1 MEIEDEFDISV
12 PINALAD
19 VQTVQ
24 ELANLIYQIEVCE
37 TMSLLDKLDAVAAAR
52 KALLPEG
59 IDVFGTPI
67 EEVYSST
74 EAKIGDRRI
83 LFLGTNNYLGLT
95 FASECLQAA
104 HAAIDSEGTGTTGS
118 RMANGSYSGHR
129 ALEREFADFYHCHSC
144 IVFTTGYQANLATI
158 SGLAGTGDVV
168 LIDGDSH
175 ASIYDG
181 CRLSGAEIIRFRH
194 NDMADLDKRLRR
206 LGERSRSTLIIAEG
220 IYSML
225 GDRAPLADIVRLK
238 NTYNSILLLDEAH
251 SLGVLGHTGQG
262 LVEETGLID
271 GVDFIT
277 GTFSKS
283 LGGIG
288 GYCVSNHPQLDQLR
302 YVSRPY
308 IFTASPTPA
317 TIASTR
323 AALKLLH
330 DGIGLRQ
337 QLWKNVHQLYS
348 RLHELGYQLGPEPS
362 PVIAIILDT
371 PQQALTLWKGLL
383 EHGVYVNLILPPAAP
398 DGKSLVRCSVS
409 AVHTSEQMDYV
420 GKSFAELRDIIFP

>member
-1 MEIEDEFDISV
+1 
-12 PINALAD
+12 
-19 VQTVQ
+19 
-24 ELANLIYQIEVCE
+24 
-37 TMSLLDKLDAVAAAR
+37 MSLLAKLDAVAAAR

-59 IDVFGTPI
+59 VEVFGTPV

-95 FASECLQAA
+95 FSPECMQAA
-104 HAAIDSEGTGTTGS
+104 HDAIDNEGTGTTGS

-129 ALEREFADFYHCHSC
+129 ALEREFADFYRCGSC

-194 NDMADLDKRLRR
+194 NDMGDLEKRLRR
-206 LGERSRSTLIIAEG
+206 LGERARSTLIIVEG

-225 GDRAPLADIVRLK
+225 GDRAPLADIVSLK
-238 NTYNSILLLDEAH
+238 KAYNSTVLLDEAH
-251 SLGVLGHTGQG
+251 SLGVLGETGQG

-271 GVDFIT
+271 EVDFIT

-288 GYCVSNHPQLDQLR
+288 GYCVSNHSQLDQLR
-302 YVSRPY
+302 YISRPY

-323 AALKLLH
+323 AALKLLQE
-330 DGIGLRQ
+330 GAGLRR
-337 QLWKNVHQLYS
+337 QLWKNARQLYS
-348 RLHELGYQLGPEPS
+348 RLSELGYQLGPEPS
-362 PVIAIILDT
+362 PVIATILDT
-371 PQQALTLWKGLL
+371 PQQALALWKGLL
-383 EHGVYVNLILPPAAP
+383 DRGIYVNLILPPAAP
-398 DGKSLVRCSVS
+398 EGKSLVRCSVS
-409 AVHTSEQMDYV
+409 AVHSNEQMDYV
-420 GKSFAELRDIIFP
+420 GETFAELRQIVQ

>member
-1 MEIEDEFDISV
+1 
-12 PINALAD
+12 
-19 VQTVQ
+19 
-24 ELANLIYQIEVCE
+24 
-37 TMSLLDKLDAVAAAR
+37 MSLLDKLDAVAAAR

-59 IDVFGTPI
+59 VDVFGIPV

-95 FASECLQAA
+95 FAPECLQAA
-104 HAAIDSEGTGTTGS
+104 HKAIDSEGTGTTGS
-118 RMANGSYSGHR
+118 RMANGSYCGHR
-129 ALEREFADFYHCHSC
+129 ALEREFADFYHCQSC

-158 SGLAGTGDVV
+158 SGLAGAGDVV

-206 LGERSRSTLIIAEG
+206 LGERSRSTLIIIEG

-225 GDRAPLADIVRLK
+225 GDRAPLADVVKLK
-238 NTYNSILLLDEAH
+238 NAHGSTLLLDEAH
-251 SLGVLGHTGQG
+251 SLGVLGQTGQG
-262 LVEETGLID
+262 LVEETGLMD

-323 AALKLLH
+323 AALRLLH
-330 DGIGLRQ
+330 DGTELRQ
-337 QLWKNVHQLYS
+337 KLWKNARQLYS
-348 RLHELGYQLGPEPS
+348 RLRELGYRLGPEPS
-362 PVIAIILDT
+362 PVIATILDT
-371 PQQALTLWKGLL
+371 PQQALALWNGLL
-383 EHGVYVNLILPPAAP
+383 EHGIYVNLILPPAAP

-420 GKSFAELRDIIFP
+420 GQAFAELSEVILR

>member
-1 MEIEDEFDISV
+1 
-12 PINALAD
+12 
-19 VQTVQ
+19 
-24 ELANLIYQIEVCE
+24 
-37 TMSLLDKLDAVAAAR
+37 MSLLDKLDAVAAAR

-59 IDVFGTPI
+59 VDVFGIPI

-95 FASECLQAA
+95 FAPECLQAA
-104 HAAIDSEGTGTTGS
+104 HNAIDSEGTGTTGS
-118 RMANGSYSGHR
+118 RMANGSYRGHR
-129 ALEREFADFYHCHSC
+129 ALEREFADFYHCQSC

-158 SGLAGTGDVV
+158 SGLAGAGDVV

-194 NDMADLDKRLRR
+194 NDMADLEKRLRR
-206 LGERSRSTLIIAEG
+206 LGERSRSTLIIIEG

-225 GDRAPLADIVRLK
+225 GDRAPLADIVKLK
-238 NTYNSILLLDEAH
+238 NAYNSVLLLDEAH
-251 SLGVLGHTGQG
+251 SLGVLGETGQG
-262 LVEETGLID
+262 LVEETGLMD

-323 AALKLLH
+323 AALRLLH
-330 DGIGLRQ
+330 DGTKLRQ

-348 RLHELGYQLGPEPS
+348 RLDELGYQLGPEPS
-362 PVIAIILDT
+362 PVIATILDT
-371 PQQALTLWKGLL
+371 PQQALALWNGLL
-383 EHGVYVNLILPPAAP
+383 EHGIYVNLILPPAAP

-409 AVHTSEQMDYV
+409 AVHTSEQMDNV
-420 GKSFAELRDIIFP
+420 GQAFAELREVVFPVIP

>member
-1 MEIEDEFDISV
+1 
-12 PINALAD
+12 LR
-19 VQTVQ
+19 
-24 ELANLIYQIEVCE
+24 
-37 TMSLLDKLDAVAAAR
+37 LLAAAR

-59 IDVFGTPI
+59 VEVFGMPI
-67 EEVYSST
+67 DEIYSST
-74 EAKIGDRRI
+74 EAKIGDHRI

-95 FASECLQAA
+95 FAPECKQAA
-104 HAAIDSEGTGTTGS
+104 HEAIESEGTGTTGS
-118 RMANGSYSGHR
+118 RMANGSYIGHR
-129 ALEREFADFYHCHSC
+129 ALEHELADFYHCHSC

-158 SGLAGTGDVV
+158 SGLAGPGDVV

-225 GDRAPLADIVRLK
+225 GDKAPLAEIVELK
-238 NTYNSILLLDEAH
+238 NAHNSILLLDEAH

-271 GVDFIT
+271 EVDFIT

-302 YVSRPY
+302 YISRPY

-323 AALKLLH
+323 AALKLLR
-330 DGIGLRQ
+330 DGTQLRS
-337 QLWKNVHQLYS
+337 QLWDNVHQLYS
-348 RLHELGYQLGPEPS
+348 DLQQLGYRLGPEPS
-362 PVIAIILDT
+362 PVIATILDS
-371 PQQALTLWKGLL
+371 PQQALALWKGLL
-383 EHGVYVNLILPPAAP
+383 ENGIYVNLILPPAAP
-398 DGKSLVRCSVS
+398 EGSSLVRCSVS
-409 AVHTSEQMDYV
+409 AVHTREQMNFV
-420 GKSFAELRDIIFP
+420 GQAFAKVREVLSK

>member
-1 MEIEDEFDISV
+1 
-12 PINALAD
+12 
-19 VQTVQ
+19 
-24 ELANLIYQIEVCE
+24 
-37 TMSLLDKLDAVAAAR
+37 MSLLDKLDAVAAAR

-59 IDVFGTPI
+59 VEVFGMPI

-74 EAKIGDRRI
+74 EAKIGDHRI

-95 FASECLQAA
+95 FAPECKQAA
-104 HAAIDSEGTGTTGS
+104 HEAIESEGTGTTGS

-129 ALEREFADFYHCHSC
+129 ALERELADFYHCHSC

-158 SGLAGTGDVV
+158 SGLAGPGDVV

-194 NDMADLDKRLRR
+194 NDISDLDKRLRR

-225 GDRAPLADIVRLK
+225 GDKAPLTEIVELK
-238 NTYNSILLLDEAH
+238 NAHSSILLLDEAH

-271 GVDFIT
+271 EVDFIT

-288 GYCVSNHPQLDQLR
+288 GYCVSNHTQLDQLR
-302 YVSRPY
+302 YISRPY

-323 AALKLLH
+323 AALKLLR
-330 DGIGLRQ
+330 DGIQLRH
-337 QLWKNVHQLYS
+337 QLWENVHQLYS
-348 RLHELGYQLGPEPS
+348 HLQQLGYRLGPEPS
-362 PVIAIILDT
+362 PVIATILKS
-371 PQQALTLWKGLL
+371 PQQALALWKGLL
-383 EHGVYVNLILPPAAP
+383 ENGIYVNLILPPAAP
-398 DGKSLVRCSVS
+398 EGSSLVRCSVS
-409 AVHTSEQMDYV
+409 AVHTREQMDFV
-420 GKSFAELRDIIFP
+420 GQTFAKVREVILE

>member
-1 MEIEDEFDISV
+1 
-12 PINALAD
+12 
-19 VQTVQ
+19 
-24 ELANLIYQIEVCE
+24 
-37 TMSLLDKLDAVAAAR
+37 MSLLDKLNAVAAAR

-59 IDVFGTPI
+59 VEVFGTPI

-74 EAKIGDRRI
+74 AAKIGNRRI

-95 FASECLQAA
+95 FAPQCLEAA
-104 HAAIDSEGTGTTGS
+104 HRAIDREGTGTTGS

-129 ALEREFADFYHCHSC
+129 ALEQEFAEFYGCHSC

-158 SGLAGTGDVV
+158 SGLAGAGDVI

-194 NDMADLDKRLRR
+194 NDIQDLEKRLRR
-206 LGERSRSTLIIAEG
+206 LGDRSRSTLIIIEG

-225 GDRAPLADIVRLK
+225 GDRAPLAEIVRLK
-238 NTYNSILLLDEAH
+238 TEYSSTLLLDEAH
-251 SLGVLGHTGQG
+251 SLGVLGRIGQG

-271 GVDFIT
+271 EVDFIT

-283 LGGIG
+283 LGSIG
-288 GYCVSNHPQLDQLR
+288 GYCVSNHAQLDQLR

-323 AALKLLH
+323 VALKLLH
-330 DGIGLRQ
+330 EGVELRR
-337 QLWKNVHQLYS
+337 QLWSNARQLYG
-348 RLHELGYQLGPEPS
+348 RLKELGYQLGPEPS
-362 PVIAIILDT
+362 PIIATILDT
-371 PQQALTLWKGLL
+371 PQQAIALWRGLL
-383 EHGVYVNLILPPAAP
+383 EHDIYVNLIFPPAAP

-409 AVHTSEQMDYV
+409 AAHTGEQIDYV
-420 GKSFAELRDIIFP
+420 SETFAKLRKTIFN

>member
-1 MEIEDEFDISV
+1 
-12 PINALAD
+12 
-19 VQTVQ
+19 
-24 ELANLIYQIEVCE
+24 
-37 TMSLLDKLDAVAAAR
+37 MSLLDKLDAVATAR

-59 IDVFGTPI
+59 IDVFGIPI

-74 EAKIGDRRI
+74 EAKIDDRRV

-95 FASECLQAA
+95 FSPECLQAA
-104 HAAIDSEGTGTTGS
+104 HDAIDSEGTGTTGS

-129 ALEREFADFYHCHSC
+129 ALEREFSDFYRCNSC

-158 SGLAGTGDVV
+158 SGLAGAGDIV

-194 NDMADLDKRLRR
+194 NDMADLEKRLRR
-206 LGERSRSTLIIAEG
+206 LGERSRSTLIIVEG

-238 NTYNSILLLDEAH
+238 NAYNSTVLLDEAH
-251 SLGVLGHTGQG
+251 SLGVLGETGQG

-271 GVDFIT
+271 EVDFIT

-323 AALKLLH
+323 AALRLLQ
-330 DGIGLRQ
+330 DGAQLRH
-337 QLWKNVHQLYS
+337 QLWKNAHQLYS
-348 RLHELGYQLGPEPS
+348 RLSDLGYQLGPEPS
-362 PVIAIILDT
+362 PVIATILDS
-371 PQQALTLWKGLL
+371 PEQALTLWKGLL
-383 EHGVYVNLILPPAAP
+383 DRGVYVNLILPPAAP
-398 DGKSLVRCSVS
+398 EGKSLVRCSVS
-409 AVHTSEQMDYV
+409 AVHTTEQMDYV
-420 GKSFAELRDIIFP
+420 GAIFAELRQTVQ

>member
-1 MEIEDEFDISV
+1 
-12 PINALAD
+12 
-19 VQTVQ
+19 
-24 ELANLIYQIEVCE
+24 
-37 TMSLLDKLDAVAAAR
+37 MSLLDKLNAVAAAR

-59 IDVFGTPI
+59 VEVFGTPI

-74 EAKIGDRRI
+74 AAKIGDRRI

-95 FASECLQAA
+95 FAPQCLEAA
-104 HAAIDSEGTGTTGS
+104 HRAIDREGTGTTGS

-129 ALEREFADFYHCHSC
+129 ALEQEFAEFYGCHSC

-158 SGLAGTGDVV
+158 SGLAGAGDVI

-194 NDMADLDKRLRR
+194 NDIQDLEKRLRR
-206 LGERSRSTLIIAEG
+206 LGDRSRSTLIIIEG

-225 GDRAPLADIVRLK
+225 GDRAPLAEIVRLK
-238 NTYNSILLLDEAH
+238 TEYSSTLLLDEAH
-251 SLGVLGHTGQG
+251 SLGVLGRIGQG

-271 GVDFIT
+271 EVDFIT

-283 LGGIG
+283 LGSIG
-288 GYCVSNHPQLDQLR
+288 GYCVSNHVQLDQLR

-323 AALKLLH
+323 VALKLLH
-330 DGIGLRQ
+330 EGVELRR
-337 QLWKNVHQLYS
+337 QLWSNARQLYG
-348 RLHELGYQLGPEPS
+348 RLKELGYQLGPEPS
-362 PVIAIILDT
+362 PIIATILDT
-371 PQQALTLWKGLL
+371 PQQAIALWRGLL
-383 EHGVYVNLILPPAAP
+383 EHDIYVNLIFPPAAP

-409 AVHTSEQMDYV
+409 AAHTGEQIDYV
-420 GKSFAELRDIIFP
+420 GETFAGLRKTIFK

>member
-1 MEIEDEFDISV
+1 
-12 PINALAD
+12 
-19 VQTVQ
+19 
-24 ELANLIYQIEVCE
+24 
-37 TMSLLDKLDAVAAAR
+37 MSLLDKLDAVAAAR

-59 IDVFGTPI
+59 VEIFGMPID
-67 EEVYSST
+67 EVYSST
-74 EAKIGDRRI
+74 EAKIGDHRI

-95 FASECLQAA
+95 FAPECKQAA
-104 HAAIDSEGTGTTGS
+104 HEAIENEGTGTTGS
-118 RMANGSYSGHR
+118 RMANGSYRGHR
-129 ALEREFADFYHCHSC
+129 ALERELADFYHCHSC

-158 SGLAGTGDVV
+158 SGLAGPGDVV

-225 GDRAPLADIVRLK
+225 GDRAPLAEIVELK
-238 NTYNSILLLDEAH
+238 NAHNSILLLDEAH

-271 GVDFIT
+271 EVDFIT

-302 YVSRPY
+302 YISRPY

-323 AALKLLH
+323 AALKLLR
-330 DGIGLRQ
+330 DGVQLRR
-337 QLWKNVHQLYS
+337 QLWDNVHQLYS
-348 RLHELGYQLGPEPS
+348 HLQQLGYRLGPEPS
-362 PVIAIILDT
+362 PVIATILDS
-371 PQQALTLWKGLL
+371 PQQALALWKSLL
-383 EHGVYVNLILPPAAP
+383 ENGIYVNLILPPAAP
-398 DGKSLVRCSVS
+398 EGSSLVRCSVS
-409 AVHTSEQMDYV
+409 AVHNSEQMDFV
-420 GKSFAELRDIIFP
+420 GRTFAKVREAILG

>member
-1 MEIEDEFDISV
+1 
-12 PINALAD
+12 
-19 VQTVQ
+19 
-24 ELANLIYQIEVCE
+24 
-37 TMSLLDKLDAVAAAR
+37 MSLLDKLDAVAAAR

-59 IDVFGTPI
+59 IEVFGTPI

-74 EAKIGDRRI
+74 AAKIGDRRI

-95 FASECLQAA
+95 FAPQCLEAA
-104 HAAIDSEGTGTTGS
+104 HKAIDSEGTGTTGS

-129 ALEREFADFYHCHSC
+129 ALEREFAEFYRCHSC

-158 SGLAGTGDVV
+158 SGLAGGGDVI

-194 NDMADLDKRLRR
+194 NDAQDLEKRLRR
-206 LGERSRSTLIIAEG
+206 LGDRSRSALIIVEG

-225 GDRAPLADIVRLK
+225 GDRTPLAEIVRIK
-238 NTYNSILLLDEAH
+238 TTYHSTLLLDEAH
-251 SLGVLGHTGQG
+251 SLGVLGQTGQG
-262 LVEETGLID
+262 LAEETGLLD
-271 GVDFIT
+271 EVDFIT

-283 LGGIG
+283 LGNIG
-288 GYCVSNHPQLDQLR
+288 GYCVSKHPQLDQLR

-323 AALKLLH
+323 AALRLLRE
-330 DGIGLRQ
+330 GVELRR
-337 QLWKNVHQLYS
+337 QLWSNAGTLYA
-348 RLHELGYQLGPEPS
+348 RLKELGYQLGPEPS
-362 PVIAIILDT
+362 PIIATILDT
-371 PQQALTLWKGLL
+371 PQEAIALWRGLL
-383 EHGVYVNLILPPAAP
+383 EHGIYVNLMLPPAAP
-398 DGKSLVRCSVS
+398 EGKSLVRCSVS
-409 AVHTSEQMDYV
+409 AAHSGEQIDFI
-420 GKSFAELRDIIFP
+420 GETFAVLRKTIFQH